1 MTAFKADFRFKLG
14 IRAAV
19 WFSRDTLCVCF
30 LFLLTSLEVCVWER
44 VWEFSPS
51 VFLCHP
57 PSLIHTHTHTHSQS
71 YFYSRLASCHITWQR
86 GDPPVEHAGS
96 TCKNTTTAQRKYSSS
111 LKKKHTHTESRSG
124 DELQPAV
131 SERKWMNQQIHE
143 SSGSYLHP
151 WVLQRR
157 EVDLGPTVNSL
168 SV

>member
-111 LKKKHTHTESRSG
+111 LKKKTHTHREQIWWRAAASSIREEVNESA
-124 DELQPAV
+124 DPWIL
-131 SERKWMNQQIHE
+131 
-143 SSGSYLHP
+143 
-151 WVLQRR
+151 WVL
-157 EVDLGPTVNSL
+157 PTSMGLTEEGSGFGANC
-168 SV
+168 